1 MPINSSSIQIQSPA
15 DIGFALRAVRQ
26 TSKVRLDDLALSA
39 GVSKQFAQDVEYGK
53 PTVQLGRV
61 IQLLGELGL
70 TLSVDVPSEARG
82 KLAELQQNGIRA

>member
-1 MPINSSSIQIQSPA
+1 MSSNPAAIQLVSPA
-15 DIGFALRAVRQ
+15 DLGFALRAVRQ
-26 TSKVRLDDLALSA
+26 TSKVRLDDMALSA

-70 TLSVDVPSEARG
+70 TLSVDVPTEARA
-82 KLAELQQNGIRA
+82 KFAELKQNGIRA